1 MESKIKASR
10 MLDEFFFHK
19 LPFPLLS
26 MYSPKTCF
34 SGWCPLMPLINLQ
47 NSNFHSTK
55 LPNVTKYSN
64 SMHSLC
70 LLNRKCNSNRNSAD
84 LKMNFRCR
92 VNFSSRKSYVK
103 QTCVGNV
110 HCYVKSIENRR
121 KSWRLIN
128 FSLHYCDCPVCKTRV
143 NAWNKR
149 WSGNTVT
156 FRRRMRLR
164 TQTVTTLYI
173 NRHIAELQ
181 RQIIEL
187 KRYVAQRK
195 QSLAKIS
202 SRKRR
207 HTSRLSIA
215 LDASF

>member
-19 LPFPLLS
+19 LSFLLLS

-70 LLNRKCNSNRNSAD
+70 SLNRKCNSNRNSAD
-84 LKMNFRCR
+84 LKMNFRCH

-110 HCYVKSIENRR
+110 HCYVKSILCVLFSSAKTVVKVEGWSTFHCTIAIAPCVKRA
-121 KSWRLIN
+121 LTPEIN
-128 FSLHYCDCPVCKTRV
+128 VEVEIRWHLVEGCVC
-143 NAWNKR
+143 A
-149 WSGNTVT
+149 
-156 FRRRMRLR
+156 
-164 TQTVTTLYI
+164 
-173 NRHIAELQ
+173 
-181 RQIIEL
+181 
-187 KRYVAQRK
+187 
-195 QSLAKIS
+195 
-202 SRKRR
+202 RKRSLR
-207 HTSRLSIA
+207 CT
-215 LDASF
+215 